1 MTILNPSGSS
11 SSTTTTTA
19 NTDSNDYS
27 YNDDVVDPT
36 GIIIALSISISIFPF
51 LLALVTQLVTV
62 VVQYLPT
69 TTWTNNIVP
78 YNSYL
83 LLNNSNSSS
92 SSSSNST
99 MSSNTNYRARRGSGG
114 GSGSGSGRVN
124 KSIRTTT
131 TTTTI
136 TFRDLLM
143 LYQGLIIPAGYIAF
157 PLWILYLSSI
167 DKNDDSGAS
176 SGGTKDDDDG
186 MGTIGGGGG
195 VYSFVA
201 ILTVM
206 GIFCHFGGKILLP
219 RHCWWFCGGTRED
232 GGGGHIGDFD
242 WRGAK
247 NRSRG

>member
-1 MTILNPSGSS
+1 
-11 SSTTTTTA
+11 
-19 NTDSNDYS
+19 
-27 YNDDVVDPT
+27 
-36 GIIIALSISISIFPF
+36 
-51 LLALVTQLVTV
+51 
-62 VVQYLPT
+62 
-69 TTWTNNIVP
+69 
-78 YNSYL
+78 
-83 LLNNSNSSS
+83 
-92 SSSSNST
+92 
-99 MSSNTNYRARRGSGG
+99 MSSNNNHRGRRGGG
-114 GSGSGSGRVN
+114 GSGRVN

-131 TTTTI
+131 T

-157 PLWILYLSSI
+157 PLWILYRTSI
-167 DKNDDSGAS
+167 DKNDDSGA